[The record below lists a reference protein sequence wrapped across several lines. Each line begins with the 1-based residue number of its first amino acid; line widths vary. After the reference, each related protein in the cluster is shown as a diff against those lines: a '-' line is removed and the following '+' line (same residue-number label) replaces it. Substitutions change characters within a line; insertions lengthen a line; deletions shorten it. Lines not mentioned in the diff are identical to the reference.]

1 MQCVVKNSKYR
12 MKLQQS
18 GISEPLFESFVM
30 DFMDKYGRFPNLDE
44 IPRANSTQH
53 LKDTL
58 HITGGAANIEDILA
72 STNTTNII
80 DANIALNDQYTD
92 QDIRLF
98 PLNNTALVYTDRR
111 PSPYVQI
118 QREPQQITKNP
129 NPRTVFTNMFDKF
142 RNQYGINIHT
152 ITDKELEQWN
162 DIPEVKTVSA
172 FVHNSEIYINTDLA
186 DIDAPIHEMTHI
198 LLGSIRFKNPELYYQ
213 LVQTA
218 NQFEHFDERLAQ
230 YPNMAKEDAYEEI
243 FVEEVGRYLS
253 GLNSAI
259 SNLPINIQYELHYN
273 IKRLLDTALMG
284 QYSVKSIR
292 NEQLYKMTLPELV
305 KVVNSMMLQP
315 FHATGLDDASM
326 HRMLAN
332 TKSELIKNGD
342 LEENCQ

>member
-1 MQCVVKNSKYR
+1 MQCVVKNSEYR

-44 IPRANSTQH
+44 IPRANSIQH
-53 LKDTL
+53 LQDTL

-98 PLNNTALVYTDRR
+98 PLNNTALVYADRR

-118 QREPQQITKNP
+118 QRESQQIAKNP
-129 NPRTVFTNMFDKF
+129 NLRTVFTNMFDKF

-172 FVHNSEIYINTDLA
+172 FVHNNEIYINTDLA
-186 DIDAPIHEMTHI
+186 NIDAPIHEMTHI

-218 NQFEHFDERLAQ
+218 DQFEHFDERLAQ
-230 YPNMAKEDAYEEI
+230 YPNMAKDVNLTA
-243 FVEEVGRYLS
+243 V
-253 GLNSAI
+253 A
-259 SNLPINIQYELHYN
+259 SN
-273 IKRLLDTALMG
+273 
-284 QYSVKSIR
+284 
-292 NEQLYKMTLPELV
+292 
-305 KVVNSMMLQP
+305 
-315 FHATGLDDASM
+315 
-326 HRMLAN
+326 
-332 TKSELIKNGD
+332 
-342 LEENCQ
+342 

>member
-1 MQCVVKNSKYR
+1 MQCVVKNSEYR

-44 IPRANSTQH
+44 IPRANSIQH
-53 LKDTL
+53 LQDTL

-72 STNTTNII
+72 STNTTNIT
-80 DANIALNDQYTD
+80 DANIVLNDQYTD
-92 QDIRLF
+92 QDIKLF

-118 QREPQQITKNP
+118 QRESQQIAKNP
-129 NPRTVFTNMFDKF
+129 NLRTVFTNMFDKF

-243 FVEEVGRYLS
+243 FVEEVGSISLPLLFVIVIVSLIVRGTVNVLS
-253 GLNSAI
+253 SFSKSSFFSLGSLI
-259 SNLPINIQYELHYN
+259 LYN
-273 IKRLLDTALMG
+273 IRLIWLGGTSSLPYALARPFTLNPPLSPDPSCSTLFPNRCTSISSFSTA
-284 QYSVKSIR
+284 I
-292 NEQLYKMTLPELV
+292 
-305 KVVNSMMLQP
+305 
-315 FHATGLDDASM
+315 
-326 HRMLAN
+326 
-332 TKSELIKNGD
+332 
-342 LEENCQ
+342 